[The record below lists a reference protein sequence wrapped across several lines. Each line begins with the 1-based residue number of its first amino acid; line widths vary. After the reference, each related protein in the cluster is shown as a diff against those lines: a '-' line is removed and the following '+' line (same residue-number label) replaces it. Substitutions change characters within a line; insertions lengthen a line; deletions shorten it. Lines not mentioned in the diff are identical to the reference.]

1 MESLFLGT
9 VLWYI
14 GCVSVPYCPECGKEI
29 DEGATFCPSCGARLG
44 AGGVREGYSRVGA
57 ADHLSLAFNLAM
69 EKPMVFAPALLGGL
83 ISVIIGGVSVAL
95 FGASGWS
102 MWRGNPL
109 LAPAVPGLAMTGA
122 LLAVVGGVVSYLLG
136 FASLE
141 MSRDAYV
148 GEPLDLMGS
157 VNYVVGRIGTF
168 VVASI
173 IGAVM
178 AITVILMPAVM
189 FMFVIIVVD
198 ETGIGAALSRAFGVI
213 SSDLGDVVVVII
225 VAIVGSAVLGWV
237 PLVGGLLTTAL
248 NVVIGLAFMDIY
260 FRYKRK
266 GQ

>member
-1 MESLFLGT
+1 
-9 VLWYI
+9 
-14 GCVSVPYCPECGKEI
+14 VPYCPECGKEV
-29 DEGATFCPSCGARLG
+29 DEGVAFCPSCGARLG

-57 ADHLSLAFNLAM
+57 ADHLSHAFNLAM
-69 EKPMVFAPALLGGL
+69 EKPMVFAPSLLGGL
-83 ISVIIGGVSVAL
+83 ISVIIGGISVAL

-109 LAPAVPGLAMTGA
+109 LGPAVPGLAATGA
-122 LLAVVGGVVSYLLG
+122 LLAIVGGVASYLLG
-136 FASLE
+136 FASID

-148 GEPLDLMGS
+148 GEPLDLMKS
-157 VNYVVGRIGTF
+157 VNYVVARIGTF

-173 IGAVM
+173 VGAVM
-178 AITVILMPAVM
+178 AITVILIPAVI

-198 ETGIGAALSRAFGVI
+198 ETGIGAAISRAFSVI
-213 SSDLGDVVVVII
+213 GGDLGDVVVVII

-260 FRYKRK
+260 FRYKRRSL
-266 GQ
+266 